1 MFFFYFICVRI
12 LIFEFITNLFMLLK
26 VNYSLTLIRNINL
39 FYRFIVFKACED
51 FFVFWSKLL
60 HCASAALI
68 GWLEEYCRKWLEEV
82 MMSAVMVEVTVAKCG
97 LWVLSANYIIF
108 NIHDDVEHLSSHLS
122 STIKTRTRQTSQ
134 HYQHHNITQTQLT
147 QWVDD
152 GKNETHKRHLLQVAK
167 SFQKTRTKRS

>member
-1 MFFFYFICVRI
+1 
-12 LIFEFITNLFMLLK
+12 MLLK

-39 FYRFIVFKACED
+39 FYRFIVFKAWED

-122 STIKTRTRQTSQ
+122 STVLIVRIGHVTMQAQ

-147 QWVDD
+147 EWVS
-152 GKNETHKRHLLQVAK
+152 GWWKEWNT
-167 SFQKTRTKRS
+167 

>member
-1 MFFFYFICVRI
+1 
-12 LIFEFITNLFMLLK
+12 MLLK

-122 STIKTRTRQTSQ
+122 STIKTRTRHDAGSTLSTPQ
-134 HYQHHNITQTQLT
+134 HYSNSTD
-147 QWVDD
+147 WVSKWMMERMKHIK
-152 GKNETHKRHLLQVAK
+152 GICFK
-167 SFQKTRTKRS
+167 